1 MQGDAPRRLAAS
13 RARWLTVGRR
23 ALFGLGWALAAHH
36 GWLLAR
42 RLVDASI
49 LEPLVLLRWAGAVF
63 LVALAADLRRRG
75 FSLCRG
81 RAPVVLGL
89 LALLLHVGVPA
100 PAPEGVDLLLVVP
113 LGLAAGLGSA
123 ALAVLAGRRRPRS
136 LDLPPPRRRDDARRP
151 LRERLGAL
159 PARFSPRPPP
169 LPCPAV

>member
-1 MQGDAPRRLAAS
+1 MQGDAPRRLAPP
-13 RARWLTVGRR
+13 RARWLAIGRR

-49 LEPLVLLRWAGAVF
+49 LEPLVLLRWAGAVL

-75 FSLCRG
+75 ISLCRG

-136 LDLPPPRRRDDARRP
+136 LDLPAPRRRDDARRP
-151 LRERLGAL
+151 LRERLGAV

-169 LPCPAV
+169 LPRPAV